1 MPGTNKCG
9 FTVTGALGPAVGWEW
24 RPAHLGSEWEKLQ
37 VGNPAGVFIAD
48 FLSEGGIV
56 SAYNDWGRVYV
67 GWVDSSFK
75 APAGCR
81 SAWLLSRSELFISK
95 IVRVPKFPFP
105 RKGF

>member
-1 MPGTNKCG
+1 MWLHGHRGAGPGCG
-9 FTVTGALGPAVGWEW
+9 GGSGGLPILGLNGKSSKWEI
-24 RPAHLGSEWEKLQ
+24 LQ
-37 VGNPAGVFIAD
+37 E
-48 FLSEGGIV
+48 FLLPISFREGGIV